1 MQHSVKEYQQLSEMR
16 KDKKMFSK
24 EGFFMFA
31 KEHNKKYSIIE
42 NGNDLLV
49 STWYSGDLI
58 EDYKKTLF

>member
-1 MQHSVKEYQQLSEMR
+1 
-16 KDKKMFSK
+16 
-24 EGFFMFA
+24 MFA